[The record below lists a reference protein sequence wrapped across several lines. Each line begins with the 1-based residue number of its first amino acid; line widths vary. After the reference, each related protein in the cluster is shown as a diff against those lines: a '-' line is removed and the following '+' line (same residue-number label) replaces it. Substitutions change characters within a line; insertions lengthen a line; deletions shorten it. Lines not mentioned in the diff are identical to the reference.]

1 MTRPARSA
9 SFSYVGQR
17 LTTTYNSFC
26 NRMSIRRHKQRMN
39 NLEAS
44 VHVLQSQLADLL
56 SSNAALKASIA
67 TLTTQVHNQHTDSLH
82 NQHTNSLHHKH
93 KRPCFLSPRA
103 RQIVTLPSNPPQDK
117 PCPTEDLPED
127 LPEDLL
133 NVDLPNV
140 DLPNVGLANATK
152 ASESAEAETAEWF
165 TLTSGSV
172 RSL

>member
-1 MTRPARSA
+1 MTRPARST

-44 VHVLQSQLADLL
+44 VHVLQSQLAELL
-56 SSNAALKASIA
+56 SSNAAMKASIA
-67 TLTTQVHNQHTDSLH
+67 TLTTQVHNHHTDSLH
-82 NQHTNSLHHKH
+82 NQHTDSLHHKQ

-127 LPEDLL
+127 LL
-133 NVDLPNV
+133 NV

-152 ASESAEAETAEWF
+152 ASEAETAEWF

>member
-1 MTRPARSA
+1 MTRPARST

-56 SSNAALKASIA
+56 SSNAAMKASIA

-82 NQHTNSLHHKH
+82 HKH

-103 RQIVTLPSNPPQDK
+103 RQSVTLPSNPPQDK

-127 LPEDLL
+127 LL
-133 NVDLPNV
+133 NV

-165 TLTSGSV
+165 TLTSGIV

>member
-56 SSNAALKASIA
+56 SSNVAMKASIA
-67 TLTTQVHNQHTDSLH
+67 TLTTQVHNHHTDSLH
-82 NQHTNSLHHKH
+82 HKQ

-117 PCPTEDLPED
+117 PRPTEDLPE
-127 LPEDLL
+127 
-133 NVDLPNV
+133 DLPNV